1 MIFYI
6 EIALY
11 YNTTIEIYYL
21 QFRRGKNKMP
31 PVIDEEKCV
40 GCGTCAQICPLDVLK
55 YHKETRTVTVRYPD
69 ECWHCRA
76 CAIDCPKGA
85 IQLRYPLSH
94 MLLHMDAPTIRREEL
109 E

>member
-1 MIFYI
+1 
-6 EIALY
+6 
-11 YNTTIEIYYL
+11 
-21 QFRRGKNKMP
+21 MP

-76 CAIDCPKGA
+76 CAIDCPTQA
-85 IQLRYPLSH
+85 ITIRYPLSH
-94 MLLHMDAPTIRREEL
+94 MMLHVDVPNVNGGKQE
-109 E
+109 

>member
-1 MIFYI
+1 
-6 EIALY
+6 
-11 YNTTIEIYYL
+11 
-21 QFRRGKNKMP
+21 MP
-31 PVIDEEKCV
+31 PIIDEEKCV

-55 YHKETRTVTVRYPD
+55 YHKAERKVTVRYPD

-76 CAIDCPKGA
+76 CAIDCPMDA

-94 MLLHMDAPTIRREEL
+94 MLLHMDAPAIRREEL